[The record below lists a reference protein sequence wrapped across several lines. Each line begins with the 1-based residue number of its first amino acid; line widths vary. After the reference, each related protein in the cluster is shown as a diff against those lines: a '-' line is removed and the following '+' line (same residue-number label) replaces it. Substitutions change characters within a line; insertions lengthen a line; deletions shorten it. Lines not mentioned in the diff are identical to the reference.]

1 MSTDQA
7 AGPEREVMAYD
18 VIIVGAGPSGLSAAI
33 RLKQLANAAGVAL
46 TVAVLEK
53 GSEVGAHIISGAVI
67 DPVGLAELFPDWKT
81 LGAPLETPVS
91 SDRFLLLG
99 RRWNI
104 KIPMWLMPG
113 YVHNDGNYIASLG
126 ALCRWLAAQAEAL
139 GVEIYPGMAAS
150 ELLFDPSGAVKGVV
164 AGVFGI
170 DRDGTPGPAYQPG
183 VELHGRYVMIGEGAR
198 GSLAKQIIRRFSL
211 DKDSE
216 PQKYG
221 IGLKELWQVP
231 DAVFRPGF
239 VQHTLGWPL
248 DDATGGGSFLY
259 HFGDHFVAI
268 GFIVHLDY
276 RNPWLSPFDEFQRA
290 KLHPAIAR
298 HLRGG
303 KRIAYG
309 ARAVIEGGF
318 QSTPRLYFPGG
329 VLLGD
334 AAGLLNFP
342 RIKGSHNAVTSGKL
356 AAEAAFS
363 ALLTGRGGDALQ
375 EYEVAYQASRIR
387 RELYTVRNVKP
398 LWSRFGTIFGNAL
411 GLIEM
416 FTTRFGGFSVFGTL
430 KHGKTDAAATG
441 LAAEHRPI
449 AYPKPDG
456 VLSFDKLSSV
466 FLSNTHHA
474 DDQPSHLKLKDPSVP
489 ISVNLPRYGE
499 PARLY
504 CPAGVYEVLY
514 DAQGANPRFQV
525 NFQNCVHCKTCD
537 IKDPAQNIIWS
548 TPQGGDGPNYPNM

>member
-1 MSTDQA
+1 MTMDQA
-7 AGPEREVMAYD
+7 GVPQREVMAYD
-18 VIIVGAGPSGLSAAI
+18 VVIVGAGPSGLAAAI
-33 RLKQLANAAGVAL
+33 RLKQLAKTAGVEL
-46 TVAVLEK
+46 SVAVIEK
-53 GSEVGAHIISGAVI
+53 GSEVGAHTISGAVI
-67 DPVGLAELFPDWKT
+67 DPVGLAELFPDWKA

-99 RRWNI
+99 RKWSFQ
-104 KIPMWLMPG
+104 IPMWLMPP
-113 YVHNDGNYIASLG
+113 YVHNRGNYIASLG
-126 ALCRWLAAQAEAL
+126 VLCRWLATQAEGL

-150 ELLFDPSGAVKGVV
+150 DLVLDTSGAVKGVV

-170 DRDGTPGPAYQPG
+170 GRDGRPGPAFEPG
-183 VELHGRYVMIGEGAR
+183 VELHGRYVLIAEGAR
-198 GSLAKQIIRRFSL
+198 GSLAKQVIARFGL
-211 DKDSE
+211 DRASE

-231 DAVFRPGF
+231 ESVFRPGF

-248 DDATGGGSFLY
+248 DDRTGGGSFLY
-259 HFGDHFVAI
+259 HFGDRYVFV

-276 RNPWLSPFDEFQRA
+276 QNPWLSPFDEFQRA
-290 KLHPAIAR
+290 KHHPAIAK
-298 HLRGG
+298 HLAGG

-318 QSTPRLYFPGG
+318 QSTPRLCFPGG

-334 AAGLLNFP
+334 AAGFLNFP
-342 RIKGSHNAVTSGKL
+342 RIKGSHNAITSGRL
-356 AAEAAFS
+356 AAEAAFA
-363 ALLTGRGGDALQ
+363 ALRAGRGRDALI
-375 EYEVAYQASRIR
+375 EYEEAYEGSRIW
-387 RELYTVRNVKP
+387 RELHTVRNVKP
-398 LWSRFGTIFGNAL
+398 LWSRFGTIFGNFL

-416 FTTRFGGFSVFGTL
+416 FTTRFDGFSFLGTL
-430 KHGKTDAAATG
+430 KHGQTDAAATG

-474 DDQPSHLKLKDPSVP
+474 DDQPSHLKLKDPSIP
-489 ISVNLPRYGE
+489 ISVNLPKYGE

-514 DAQGANPRFQV
+514 DQQGANPRFQV

-537 IKDPAQNIIWS
+537 IKDPSQNITWT